1 MWKLI
6 CIWLCII
13 SYEDWKT
20 RLVSVKWLC
29 IGGILIIV
37 DIIIHLNVS
46 IDVIMIFSRVMGMT
60 CGSIFLLV
68 SRLSDQRLGYG
79 DSILMTMLGGYVG
92 LDTFITMMFIAFG
105 LCFVMGK
112 MAMRYRGWDSIPMI
126 PFITVGYILGGV
138 VV

>member
-6 CIWLCII
+6 GIWLCIL

-29 IGGILIIV
+29 IGGVFMIAEM
-37 DIIIHLNVS
+37 IIHLNIS
-46 IDVIMIFSRVMGMT
+46 TDAIMIFSRAMGMI
-60 CGSIFLLV
+60 CGGLFLLV
-68 SRLSDQRLGYG
+68 SRFSGQRLGYG

-92 LDTFITMMFIAFG
+92 LDTFVTMMLIAFG
-105 LCFVMGK
+105 LCFVVGRI
-112 MAMRYRGWDSIPMI
+112 ARRYKGWNSIPMI